1 MSCFGHFR
9 PLLSDF
15 FEQSYAGSPRSLASS
30 AIGHAKNCGYDVGST
45 TDPIEKVAKTFV

>member
-1 MSCFGHFR
+1 MFR
-9 PLLSDF
+9 TLSPITSDF
-15 FEQSYAGSPRSLASS
+15 FEQSYAGPPRSLASS